1 MRSYRIINIAT
12 AIMAVI
18 LLSSCNNDEKLTNY
32 RGKVKFETISVSG
45 KLAGRV
51 EKILVEEGQKVKA
64 GDTLAVISIPEVDA
78 KMKQAEG
85 AVAAARGQLDMA
97 VNGATL
103 EQLQQIEGKLESGKA
118 QLKFA
123 EESFGRM
130 QAMYQ
135 DSLVSKQQFDE
146 VRMKL
151 EMARAQV
158 NALEGKRQEVQ
169 TGARQEQLA
178 QAQGQLNRAIGSKEE
193 VLTASKEQFL
203 TAPADMS
210 IETLSLSEGE
220 LLTPGYVL
228 INGYKTGSVYFR
240 FTVPESKVYDFKV
253 DEQLSLVNPYTE
265 EEFHA
270 KIVAIKQLAKYAD
283 ITSTAPLYDLSETV
297 YELKVVPT
305 EGEGNNRFYLNS
317 TILLNR

>member
-1 MRSYRIINIAT
+1 MRIYKNFGLA
-12 AIMAVI
+12 AMAVI
-18 LLSSCNNDEKLTNY
+18 MFSSCSNDEKLTNY
-32 RGKVKFETISVSG
+32 RGKVKFETVSVSG

-51 EKILVEEGQKVKA
+51 ENILVEEGQKVKA

-97 VNGATL
+97 VNGATM
-103 EQLQQIEGKLESGKA
+103 EQLQQIEGKLEAGKA
-118 QLKFA
+118 QLNFA

-158 NALEGKRQEVQ
+158 NALEAKRKEVQ
-169 TGARQEQLA
+169 TGARKEQLA
-178 QAQGQLNRAIGSKEE
+178 QAQGQLNRAIGSRDE
-193 VLTASKEQFL
+193 VLTASKEQYL
-203 TAPADMS
+203 TAPVDMS
-210 IETLSLSEGE
+210 VETVSLSEGE

-228 INGYKTGSVYFR
+228 VNGYRTGSVYFR
-240 FTVPESKVYDFKV
+240 FTVPESKIYDFEV
-253 DEQLSLVNPYTE
+253 DEQLNLVNPYTE
-265 EEFHA
+265 EETSA
-270 KIVAIKQLAKYAD
+270 RVVAIKQLAKYAD
-283 ITSTAPLYDLSETV
+283 ITSIAPLYDLSETV

-305 EGEGNNRFYLNS
+305 EKDAGDKFYLNS